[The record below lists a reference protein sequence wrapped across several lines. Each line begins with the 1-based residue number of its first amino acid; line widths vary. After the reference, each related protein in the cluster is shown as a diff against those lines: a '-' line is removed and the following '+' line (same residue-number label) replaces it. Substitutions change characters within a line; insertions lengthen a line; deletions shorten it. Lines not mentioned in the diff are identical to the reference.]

1 MMSSATSTKTAA
13 VDAAERRGGR
23 SDTADAFQPWHI
35 YALLGMVAAAAAV
48 WSSRNTHPLALV
60 LLSAAALAAAVVAL
74 GVHRAV
80 AAFLGRGGEIAPL
93 GERQREV
100 LEREKSLVLR
110 SIKELEFDRAM
121 GKIGD
126 ADFEAISS
134 RLRAR
139 ALTLMQDLA
148 RTPAAEPA
156 DRPAAARSRHACASC
171 GTSNDPDAKFCKN
184 CGSAL
189 ARTRNEEFRL
199 RNSR

>member
-1 MMSSATSTKTAA
+1 MSSATSTKTLRQR
-13 VDAAERRGGR
+13 DAAR
-23 SDTADAFQPWHI
+23 SVESSSSHPDAAFQPWHI

-48 WSSRNTHPLALV
+48 WTARDTHPVALV
-60 LLSAAALAAAVVAL
+60 LLSAAALAAGLVAFA
-74 GVHRAV
+74 VHRTA

-126 ADFEAISS
+126 ADFDAISS
-134 RLRAR
+134 HLRAR
-139 ALTLMQDLA
+139 ALVLMQDLA
-148 RTPAAEPA
+148 RTPATQSAA
-156 DRPAAARSRHACASC
+156 RPAIAASRPACPSC
-171 GTSNDPDAKFCKN
+171 ETANDLDAKFCKN

-189 ARTRNEEFRL
+189 RAN
-199 RNSR
+199 